1 MWLKLGKR
9 KTISSTAVRDT
20 FSRRYQKNNQ
30 VQKKNRL
37 DRTSDAP
44 FIYRF
49 EVQIFTSTPLKSLF
63 VKHQMTVDFSS
74 SIFWERFFF

>member
-37 DRTSDAP
+37 DRTSDAR
-44 FIYRF
+44 FIS
-49 EVQIFTSTPLKSLF
+49 V
-63 VKHQMTVDFSS
+63 
-74 SIFWERFFF
+74 